1 MKIDTLIC
9 SGGGP
14 SGIAYSG
21 IFKAL
26 LEKKI
31 INQNLD
37 GIQEII
43 TTSIGILFSFC
54 VMLKLN
60 YRIAHD
66 ICMKFDIGSMLN
78 FNDITIDDF
87 LVDHGFFKTDGIKN
101 IFQSLVKNILKKN
114 DINLQELFDL
124 TQIKLTVKVFNVTKQ
139 QVEYISYENFP
150 DLSII
155 TLAQM
160 TTAIALF
167 FKPVKYK
174 DHLYVDGG
182 MRGNLPIEVC
192 ESKNYLGIYIKG
204 STFPK
209 NSVIIQ
215 LFPILE
221 FIYSLMVCQDE
232 IVHQIKNKKKN

>member
-78 FNDITIDDF
+78 FNDITR
-87 LVDHGFFKTDGIKN
+87 N
-101 IFQSLVKNILKKN
+101 
-114 DINLQELFDL
+114 
-124 TQIKLTVKVFNVTKQ
+124 
-139 QVEYISYENFP
+139 
-150 DLSII
+150 
-155 TLAQM
+155 QM
-160 TTAIALF
+160 TSGLNIIWKGHNHWTGVSDHRREGVAIGF
-167 FKPVKYK
+167 
-174 DHLYVDGG
+174 
-182 MRGNLPIEVC
+182 
-192 ESKNYLGIYIKG
+192 
-204 STFPK
+204 
-209 NSVIIQ
+209 
-215 LFPILE
+215 
-221 FIYSLMVCQDE
+221 
-232 IVHQIKNKKKN
+232 